1 MNLSL
6 ALADSA
12 NLSKMVE
19 NDASSSMRSL
29 KAGSAGAAILI
40 VVMILK
46 HTVSLKSIFL
56 RLFILY
62 IVVAA
67 FVSTVT
73 RDGVRDTQASHY
85 RPHSDGPTAFALALP
100 VILDVR
106 HGRRRSNKH
115 H

>member
-6 ALADSA
+6 ALDNSA
-12 NLSKMVE
+12 NPSKMVE

-73 RDGVRDTQASHY
+73 RDGVSHSQSSHH
-85 RPHSDGPTAFALALP
+85 RLLGDGPTASTLANS
-100 VILDVR
+100 
-106 HGRRRSNKH
+106 HGS
-115 H
+115 